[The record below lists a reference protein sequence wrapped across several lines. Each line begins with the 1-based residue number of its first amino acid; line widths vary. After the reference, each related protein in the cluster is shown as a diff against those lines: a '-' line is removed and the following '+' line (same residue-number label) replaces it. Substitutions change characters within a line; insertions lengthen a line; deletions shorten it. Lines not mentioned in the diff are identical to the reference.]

1 MRVSDADRQR
11 VIDELRRHCG
21 AGRLDVDEYA
31 ARIERALAATTL
43 VELDDLLVD
52 LPMVRIADP
61 IGARH
66 PSGSKSSRGPW
77 RALGTG
83 RSGEADGSDA
93 YEGGSYATKGRALSR
108 RMASTTVALLTVVV
122 VLSVVVAALMAQWV
136 AVALLLVGWLIGMVQ
151 GRMGTP
157 RR

>member
-1 MRVSDADRQR
+1 MRVSDAERQR

-43 VELDDLLVD
+43 VELDDLLAD

-61 IGARH
+61 VGA
-66 PSGSKSSRGPW
+66 KSSRGAW
-77 RALGTG
+77 RGLGTG
-83 RSGEADGSDA
+83 RTSGPDEGDA
-93 YEGGSYATKGRALSR
+93 YSNASGTYAAKGRALSR
-108 RMASTTVALLTVVV
+108 RMATTTVALLTVIVVLAVV
-122 VLSVVVAALMAQWV
+122 VTALTAQWL

-151 GRMGTP
+151 GRMGTS

>member
-1 MRVSDADRQR
+1 MRVSDAERQR

-43 VELDDLLVD
+43 VELDELLTD

-61 IGARH
+61 VGAR
-66 PSGSKSSRGPW
+66 RVLGPG
-77 RALGTG
+77 RAAGN
-83 RSGEADGSDA
+83 EGSDA
-93 YEGGSYATKGRALSR
+93 YEGGGYAAKGRALSR
-108 RMASTTVALLTVVV
+108 RMATTTVALLTVIVV
-122 VLSVVVAALMAQWV
+122 VSVVVTALMAQWV

-151 GRMGTP
+151 GRMGST

>member
-1 MRVSDADRQR
+1 VSDAERQR

-61 IGARH
+61 VGA
-66 PSGSKSSRGPW
+66 KSSHGAWRG
-77 RALGTG
+77 LGTG
-83 RSGEADGSDA
+83 RTSGAGEGDA
-93 YEGGSYATKGRALSR
+93 YASGPYAAKGRALSR
-108 RMASTTVALLTVVV
+108 RMATTTVALLTVIVVLAVV
-122 VLSVVVAALMAQWV
+122 VTALMAQWV

-151 GRMGTP
+151 GRMGP
-157 RR
+157 SRR